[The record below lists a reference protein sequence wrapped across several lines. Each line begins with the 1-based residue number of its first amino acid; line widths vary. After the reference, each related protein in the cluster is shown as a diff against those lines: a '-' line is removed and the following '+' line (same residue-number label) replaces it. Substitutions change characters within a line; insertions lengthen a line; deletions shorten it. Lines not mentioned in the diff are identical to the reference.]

1 MFDPCQQWNP
11 KWKDPQFAK
20 WSRTHKQASHTG
32 YRLLPLRG
40 LRGRKEAIPWQVC
53 VHSCEIHYL
62 QNKIM
67 HRNLSVERKACNVPC
82 EAQHVFITLSAYSTH
97 RFTPQQ
103 ARCSKSL
110 LSLPCRAF
118 PLPNAAYP
126 EKAVTRNIYLLK
138 ARKMQFFPRVY
149 TAELYES
156 TGE

>member
-1 MFDPCQQWNP
+1 MEPEVKRPAVCQVKQNPQTSVSHWLQTASFERFKREKGSHPVASLRAFLWNP
-11 KWKDPQFAK
+11 LF
-20 WSRTHKQASHTG
+20 TKQ
-32 YRLLPLRG
+32 
-40 LRGRKEAIPWQVC
+40 
-53 VHSCEIHYL
+53 
-62 QNKIM
+62 KIM

-103 ARCSKSL
+103 ARCSKSP